1 MEGHPS
7 HNQRY
12 ITGPLGKQTR
22 PCVIAF
28 DHLSAVPYGRSLLH
42 DISLSIYEGET
53 VAVIGP
59 AGAGKSVLLDC
70 IQGVV
75 QPIKGHLQVMGVEV
89 RPMPSTIRRQIGIMP
104 HHLDH
109 PEMFRVIDL
118 IRRFA
123 GYYSLELSEAQVEE
137 YCHHYGLSPTWFIS
151 QLTAPQLRVLSL
163 ALTLIHDPKLVLLDE
178 PLAGLADADNAL
190 IWQYLRRMQSEG
202 RTLLVTF
209 TPPIAEE
216 QLRGYD
222 LVVMLDKGHIQ
233 SQKPRE
239 SSSCR

>member
-1 MEGHPS
+1 MEGSVS

-12 ITGPLGKQTR
+12 ITGPLGKQAR

-28 DHLSAVPYGRSLLH
+28 DHLSAVLYGRSVLH

-59 AGAGKSVLLDC
+59 ADAGKSVLLDC

-75 QPIKGHLQVMGVEV
+75 QPINGQLHVMGVKMP
-89 RPMPSTIRRQIGIMP
+89 PMPSAIRRLIGIMP
-104 HHLDH
+104 HHLDY

-137 YCHHYGLSPTWFIS
+137 YCHHYGLSSTWFIS
-151 QLTAPQLRVLSL
+151 QLTASQLRLLSL
-163 ALTLIHDPKLVLLDE
+163 ALTLVHDPMLVLLDE
-178 PLAGLADADNAL
+178 PLAELADADNAL

-202 RTLLVTF
+202 RTLLITF

-216 QLRGYD
+216 HLRGYD
-222 LVVMLDKGHIQ
+222 LIVMLDKGHMQ
-233 SQKPRE
+233 SQKPGER
-239 SSSCR
+239 